1 MILSILNTNIPSD
14 TLGYFQNLNDNI
26 DAIRNIVD
34 VSNSTIANEISAVNT
49 LLVVVSIIW
58 GVFSFGVGIYI
69 TLLQNKMVKI
79 KRELYAKEE
88 TINEIAKKV
97 EDTDNKIQSDIS
109 GLYKQLREEETMTML
124 RRLEEEPQD
133 ISNLSK
139 LLLARPIG
147 NDGYPIL
154 KSAYIKLLEL
164 EKEKENEQSENDII
178 NNYYNYNCSFLLL
191 FFQHYMYNAILDND
205 IREDLR
211 IGFDNECKCA
221 FKSDIIKSTKDLCKA
236 LSKSDA
242 PFEKEPI
249 LVDYLKA
256 INGSNF
262 KNLIELKNIFQEE
275 INSSLLVSAI
285 EKCTSDKVYLEMF
298 DIVDSSISNENN
310 K

>member
-164 EKEKENEQSENDII
+164 EKENEQSENDII
-178 NNYYNYNCSFLLL
+178 NNYYNYNRSFLLL

>member
-1 MILSILNTNIPSD
+1 MILSILNTNISSD
-14 TLGYFQNLNDNI
+14 TLGYLQNLNDNI

-34 VSNSTIANEISAVNT
+34 VSNSTIANEIGAVNT
-49 LLVVVSIIW
+49 LLVVFSVII
-58 GVFSFGVGIYI
+58 GAVGIGLGVYV
-69 TLLQNKMVKI
+69 TWLRNKVLEI
-79 KRELYAKEE
+79 SQDISEKEK

-97 EDTDNKIQSDIS
+97 EDTDKKIQSDIG

-154 KSAYIKLLEL
+154 KSAYTKLLEL

-298 DIVDSSISNENN
+298 YAVDNNE
-310 K
+310 KK